1 LSHSPPNIFCCF
13 KVPKAS
19 PAQVLS
25 PFNLAPDLS
34 SKQSQARK
42 HKCWKESAPHYLM
55 STTRKATD
63 EKEEEEAQARQ
74 ATAPQNLLNCRQSKA
89 SKQSPETLTMHGSLT
104 FPEEEVEEEEV
115 LVINNKN
122 KNTP

>member
-1 LSHSPPNIFCCF
+1 
-13 KVPKAS
+13 
-19 PAQVLS
+19 
-25 PFNLAPDLS
+25 
-34 SKQSQARK
+34 
-42 HKCWKESAPHYLM
+42 M

-74 ATAPQNLLNCRQSKA
+74 ATAPAPQSLLNCRQSTA

-104 FPEEEVEEEEV
+104 FPEEEEEEEEEEKEEV

>member
-1 LSHSPPNIFCCF
+1 
-13 KVPKAS
+13 
-19 PAQVLS
+19 
-25 PFNLAPDLS
+25 
-34 SKQSQARK
+34 
-42 HKCWKESAPHYLM
+42 M

-74 ATAPQNLLNCRQSKA
+74 ATAPAPQNLLNCRQSKA

-104 FPEEEVEEEEV
+104 FPEEEQQQEV

-122 KNTP
+122 KNTPRTVGRRTRRRGRGREASI

>member
-1 LSHSPPNIFCCF
+1 
-13 KVPKAS
+13 
-19 PAQVLS
+19 
-25 PFNLAPDLS
+25 
-34 SKQSQARK
+34 
-42 HKCWKESAPHYLM
+42 M
-55 STTRKATD
+55 STTRKVTD

-74 ATAPQNLLNCRQSKA
+74 ATAPAPQKLLNCRQSKA

-104 FPEEEVEEEEV
+104 FPEEEEEEEEKEEV

>member
-1 LSHSPPNIFCCF
+1 
-13 KVPKAS
+13 
-19 PAQVLS
+19 
-25 PFNLAPDLS
+25 
-34 SKQSQARK
+34 
-42 HKCWKESAPHYLM
+42 M

-74 ATAPQNLLNCRQSKA
+74 ATAPAPAPQNLFNCRQSKA

-104 FPEEEVEEEEV
+104 FPEEEEV

>member
-1 LSHSPPNIFCCF
+1 
-13 KVPKAS
+13 
-19 PAQVLS
+19 
-25 PFNLAPDLS
+25 
-34 SKQSQARK
+34 
-42 HKCWKESAPHYLM
+42 M

-74 ATAPQNLLNCRQSKA
+74 ATAPAPAPQNLLNCRQSKA

-104 FPEEEVEEEEV
+104 FPEEEEQQEV

-122 KNTP
+122 KNTPRTVGRRTRRRGRGREASI